1 MIATKRVGIFGGT
14 FDPIHNGHLHL
25 INEIARA
32 GIFSTLIIVPSGNP
46 WQKKP
51 QASAEDRLEMTRLA
65 LSGLTLEKCE
75 VLISDFE
82 VVSSEPSYAIKTVMH
97 LQEKMSGAAFTWIVG
112 SDAASSL
119 STWHQVQQL
128 ATLVDF
134 LIITRPGFEF
144 EAQLL
149 PKEVSWSALE
159 IGALDISATK
169 IRQAI
174 AQQHGVSG
182 MLPSSVATF
191 ISSKGLYGAA

>member
-1 MIATKRVGIFGGT
+1 MLRRSYLVKLAKKVASCPHLLSSSESSPLRSSCWCCTSCCALIATKRVGIFGGT

-65 LSGLTLEKCE
+65 LSGLTLENCE

-97 LQEKMSGAAFTWIVG
+97 LQEKLSGAAFTWIIG

-119 STWHQVQQL
+119 NTWHQV
-128 ATLVDF
+128 F
-134 LIITRPGFEF
+134 
-144 EAQLL
+144 
-149 PKEVSWSALE
+149 
-159 IGALDISATK
+159 
-169 IRQAI
+169 
-174 AQQHGVSG
+174 
-182 MLPSSVATF
+182 
-191 ISSKGLYGAA
+191 